1 MRDAD
6 GLSCD
11 SNSDQLRSLRQPDP
25 VGSDAA
31 ATKDVD
37 VFAHAR
43 AVGRMRRRAARA
55 KETIDEAVF

>member
-11 SNSDQLRSLRQPDP
+11 SNSVQLRSLRQPDP

-37 VFAHAR
+37 KLLAHAMAASRKMR
-43 AVGRMRRRAARA
+43 ALA
-55 KETIDEAVF
+55 

>member
-11 SNSDQLRSLRQPDP
+11 SNSVQLRPLRQPDP

-37 VFAHAR
+37 KLLAHVMAASREMR
-43 AVGRMRRRAARA
+43 ALAQ
-55 KETIDEAVF
+55 ETILVDS

>member
-11 SNSDQLRSLRQPDP
+11 SNSFQLRSLRQPDP

-31 ATKDVD
+31 VTKDVD
-37 VFAHAR
+37 EFIAHTMAESR
-43 AVGRMRRRAARA
+43 TRRRAAPA
-55 KETIDEAVF
+55 